1 MKRGS
6 IIVCITLLIFS
17 FASIS
22 FAGEFGKAIKK
33 VEEQFDN
40 MKYKDCLRTI
50 KELEQFKSELTKDEL
65 IDIYSYKAMSYIL
78 TNEDDLAEEVIRDI
92 YEIEPDYIP
101 SERWAPKLREP
112 FLKIRREFK
121 GKKGTM
127 LGKEGVNERDNSA
140 SESVTEIDAH
150 IARGEGQRG
159 DAGQTPAESK
169 GFFKSNLLP
178 LEGILVGGLSLATGI
193 VLYVGANLQSQEL
206 RDKLDNSQKDPEGKV
221 LNITQREADRIQK
234 EIDDKNFWGNV
245 ATISGV
251 SLISG
256 GVLWLILRNGGEV
269 NRESDNYSLILNKNG
284 MMVIYSYN
292 F

>member
-1 MKRGS
+1 M
-6 IIVCITLLIFS
+6 
-17 FASIS
+17 
-22 FAGEFGKAIKK
+22 
-33 VEEQFDN
+33 
-40 MKYKDCLRTI
+40 
-50 KELEQFKSELTKDEL
+50 
-65 IDIYSYKAMSYIL
+65 
-78 TNEDDLAEEVIRDI
+78 
-92 YEIEPDYIP
+92 
-101 SERWAPKLREP
+101 
-112 FLKIRREFK
+112 
-121 GKKGTM
+121 
-127 LGKEGVNERDNSA
+127 
-140 SESVTEIDAH
+140 
-150 IARGEGQRG
+150 
-159 DAGQTPAESK
+159 
-169 GFFKSNLLP
+169 
-178 LEGILVGGLSLATGI
+178 VGGLSLATGI

-256 GVLWLILRNGGEV
+256 GVLWLILRNRGEV